1 MPFFSARLLPPAN
14 KQEKERFYQILHF
27 HISLLIGIF
36 LQPPSFRHN
45 TKNKNV
51 VPFLFRNKF
60 FFFNISSS

>member
-1 MPFFSARLLPPAN
+1 
-14 KQEKERFYQILHF
+14 LHF